1 MKTFLIIIGCI
12 FLYIFGAF
20 ITFVLS
26 LYCER
31 CEVESSIVYEDI
43 DFGHF
48 GISLGWPL
56 AIWFVLGYLL
66 CLKLKKYAIA
76 MTEVLYQINHKEI
89 MDKKEKEFDIDSAA
103 RDVTQECYDKLF
115 RFLKG
120 DEE

>member
-1 MKTFLIIIGCI
+1 MKTFLIIIGCF

-31 CEVESSIVYEDI
+31 CECGPSFAYDDI
-43 DFGHF
+43 DLINL

-76 MTEVLYQINHKEI
+76 MTEVLYQINHKEN
-89 MDKKEKEFDIDSAA
+89 K
-103 RDVTQECYDKLF
+103 
-115 RFLKG
+115 
-120 DEE
+120 DE